1 MSSGEYF
8 DVLSVKNENG
18 YAEMVHSFFAGECL
32 GSRIDGETTK
42 LYFTGGEKEDIEIKL
57 NTLPNTLQSQWNWEM
72 QPKEDWH
79 LSWQDNFHPVLIE
92 DKIAIVPSWDNS
104 TTAQRVIKIKPGMAF
119 GTGHHETTWL
129 MLNEMNRLLKPG
141 MSVLDL
147 GTGSGILAITAHR
160 LGAAHIDAVEFDA
173 ECEQNFKENLEL
185 NQLIDAIPFHLEDV
199 LKWKNFEYDLIT
211 ANINRNI
218 LQQLLP
224 LLSASPAVILLS
236 GLLLEDLKY
245 MEKLCIE
252 NNLEIIHSAEKGEW
266 LALELQSK

>member
-1 MSSGEYF
+1 MSRGEYF
-8 DVLSVKNENG
+8 DVLTVNNENG
-18 YAEMVHSFFAGECL
+18 YAEIVHSFFVGECL
-32 GSRIDGETTK
+32 GSEVEGESTK
-42 LYFTGGEKEDIEIKL
+42 LYFTGGEREDIESKL
-57 NTLPNTLQSQWNWEM
+57 STLPNALQSQWNWEV

-92 DKIAIVPSWDNS
+92 DKIAIVPFWDNS

-199 LKWKNFEYDLIT
+199 LKRKNFEYDLIT

>member
-1 MSSGEYF
+1 MSRGEYF
-8 DVLSVKNENG
+8 DVLTVNNENG
-18 YAEMVHSFFAGECL
+18 YAEIVHSFFVGECL
-32 GSRIDGETTK
+32 GSEVEGESTK
-42 LYFTGGEKEDIEIKL
+42 LYFTGGEREDIESKL
-57 NTLPNTLQSQWNWEM
+57 STLPNALQSQWNWEV

-92 DKIAIVPSWDNS
+92 DKIAIVPFWDNS

-199 LKWKNFEYDLIT
+199 LKRKNFEYDLIT

-252 NNLEIIHSAEKGEW
+252 NNLEIIHSSEKREW